1 MTNTDKLALAKARL
15 TLLSTGRGDKNFK
28 SPGVV
33 RKIKRQIR
41 NLEKKI

>member
-1 MTNTDKLALAKARL
+1 MTNVDKLALAKARL
-15 TLLSTGRGDKNFK
+15 VLLSTGRGDKNFK
-28 SPGVV
+28 SGGCI